1 MRSADMIARRMRTLH
16 DTVIFYGHNRGDHM
30 PDPAYSEDERRHCF
44 RCITPIFRMEH
55 ELGGTMFDAIILR
68 AAAIGRLEERPM
80 SV

>member
-1 MRSADMIARRMRTLH
+1 
-16 DTVIFYGHNRGDHM
+16 M
-30 PDPAYSEDERRHCF
+30 PDPAYSEDERRHFF
-44 RCITPIFRMEH
+44 RCITPIFPMER

>member
-1 MRSADMIARRMRTLH
+1 M
-16 DTVIFYGHNRGDHM
+16 
-30 PDPAYSEDERRHCF
+30 ER
-44 RCITPIFRMEH
+44 